1 MPSAPVCTMAQ
12 PLAMA
17 PQLAS
22 GGFLTQERLH
32 PTRALGPGALVHITE
47 TEAARRPR
55 PAWDRHQSLAT
66 DNHESNKQ
74 TRHAD
79 TSLFLDVSRNRSRK
93 KNGVTKEMF

>member
-22 GGFLTQERLH
+22 GLSQERLH

-55 PAWDRHQSLAT
+55 PAWERQQSLAT
-66 DNHESNKQ
+66 DNHESNKP

-79 TSLFLDVSRNRSRK
+79 NISLFGCK
-93 KNGVTKEMF
+93 QKQKQEKNGVTKKMF